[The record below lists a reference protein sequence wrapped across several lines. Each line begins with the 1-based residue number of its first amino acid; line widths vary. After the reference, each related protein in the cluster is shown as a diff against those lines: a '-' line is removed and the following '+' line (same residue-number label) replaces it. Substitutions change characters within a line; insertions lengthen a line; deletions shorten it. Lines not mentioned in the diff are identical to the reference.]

1 MKDINKEQL
10 TDNMETVF
18 TLEWLGVRFEDTK
31 EEKGSCGLFS
41 KTAFYFSV
49 PEASTITTEDKE
61 LNNRIQTANG
71 LKYFA
76 KEKLIDMM
84 LYSFESM
91 HGKNEDFIEDVKNN
105 IHDYF
110 KFYAKVRVGEVW
122 NKELGDKRIKELTDE
137 IKEAS
142 KYREI

>member
-1 MKDINKEQL
+1 MDTLNKEQL
-10 TDNMETVF
+10 TDNMEAVF
-18 TLEWLGVRFEDTK
+18 TLEWFGVRFEDAK
-31 EEKGSCGLFS
+31 EEKGSCGLYS

-61 LNNRIQTANG
+61 LNSRIQTANG

-76 KEKLIDMM
+76 KESLIDMM
-84 LYSFESM
+84 IKSFESVY
-91 HGKNEDFIEDVKNN
+91 GEDKDFTNDFKNN
-105 IHDYF
+105 PHDYL

>member
-1 MKDINKEQL
+1 MDTLNKEQL
-10 TDNMETVF
+10 TDNIEEVF

-31 EEKGSCGLFS
+31 EEKGSCGLYS

-49 PEASTITTEDKE
+49 PEASTIATEDEE

-76 KEKLIDMM
+76 KEVLIDMM
-84 LYSFESM
+84 IKSFESVY
-91 HGKNEDFIEDVKNN
+91 GVDKEFTNDVKNN
-105 IHDYF
+105 INDYF

-142 KYREI
+142 RYREI

>member
-1 MKDINKEQL
+1 MDTLNQEQL
-10 TDNMETVF
+10 ADNIETVL
-18 TLEWLGVRFEDTK
+18 TLEWLGIRFEDTK

-84 LYSFESM
+84 ISSFESI
-91 HGKNEDFIEDVKNN
+91 HGKDEEFVKDVKNN

-110 KFYAKVRVGEVW
+110 KFYAKVRIGEVW
-122 NKELGDKRIKELTDE
+122 NKELGDNRVKELTDE

>member
-1 MKDINKEQL
+1 MIELNKEQL
-10 TDNMETVF
+10 TDNIETVF
-18 TLEWLGVRFEDTK
+18 TLEWLGVRFEEPR

-49 PEASTITTEDKE
+49 PEASTITTDDKE

-71 LKYFA
+71 LKYFT
-76 KEKLIDMM
+76 KENLINMM
-84 LYSFESM
+84 ISSYESIY
-91 HGKNEDFIEDVKNN
+91 GKNEEFVNDVKNN

-110 KFYAKVRVGEVW
+110 KFYAKVRVGETW
-122 NKELGDKRIKELTDE
+122 NKELGDKRIKELTEE